1 MKARWKQ
8 FAFKVFFRYLPAS
21 VLIYSVAVYVLVRTE
36 ANRDDARPA
45 DRIIVFGAAQYN
57 GRPSPV
63 FRARLDHGAEL
74 FKRKL
79 SSRIITT
86 GGYGLDP
93 RFTEAEVGKAYL
105 IQHGVP
111 EDSIETEASGLTT
124 LASIREI
131 VEILRRQGIRQ
142 VVAVSDGFHLF
153 RIKQIFR
160 DRQVVVFGSPVPNSP
175 IESNWKSRLQA
186 SLREV
191 SDTRSMRPEKSSI
204 CPFRPKAQSELPGV
218 FSGTPLFRHL

>member
-21 VLIYSVAVYVLVRTE
+21 VLIYSVAVYALVRTE

-63 FRARLDHGAEL
+63 FRARLDHGVEL

-111 EDSIETEASGLTT
+111 ADSIETEASGLTT
-124 LASIREI
+124 LASIQEI
-131 VEILRRQGIRQ
+131 VQVLRRQGIRQ

-191 SDTRSMRPEKSSI
+191 VGYTVYAAREKLHLPIPTQGSI
-204 CPFRPKAQSELPGV
+204 
-218 FSGTPLFRHL
+218 

>member
-8 FAFKVFFRYLPAS
+8 FAFKVLFRYLPAS

-63 FRARLDHGAEL
+63 FRARLDHGVEL

-79 SSRIITT
+79 SNRIITT

-111 EDSIETEASGLTT
+111 ADSIETEASGLTT

-131 VEILRRQGIRQ
+131 MEVLRRQGIRQ
-142 VVAVSDGFHLF
+142 VVVGSAMVSHLF

-160 DRQVVVFGSPVPNSP
+160 DRQVVVFGSPAPNSP

-191 SDTRSMRPEKSSI
+191 VGYTVYAAREKLHLPIPAEGSI
-204 CPFRPKAQSELPGV
+204 
-218 FSGTPLFRHL
+218 

>member
-1 MKARWKQ
+1 MEAVRVQ
-8 FAFKVFFRYLPAS
+8 SLFGYLPAS
-21 VLIYSVAVYVLVRTE
+21 ILIYSVAVYALVRTE

-63 FRARLDHGAEL
+63 FRARLDHGVEL

-111 EDSIETEASGLTT
+111 ADSIETEASGLTT
-124 LASIREI
+124 LASIQEI
-131 VEILRRQGIRQ
+131 VQVLRRQGIRQ

-153 RIKQIFR
+153 RISRSSETAKSSSS
-160 DRQVVVFGSPVPNSP
+160 DLLSPTVP
-175 IESNWKSRLQA
+175 SNRTGRAACRRRCGRW
-186 SLREV
+186 

-204 CPFRPKAQSELPGV
+204 YPFRPKAQSELPGA